1 MSDDSRTFSF
11 TAGKGLTQTEWPDRR
26 AMSWSDLVPLLTQ
39 HKRGMKLLRVWV
51 PDPARPE
58 FVEEAKRQA
67 YALRGRHE
75 EIEALTFIEAAF
87 EWPEA

>member
-1 MSDDSRTFSF
+1 
-11 TAGKGLTQTEWPDRR
+11 
-26 AMSWSDLVPLLTQ
+26 
-39 HKRGMKLLRVWV
+39 MKLLRVWV

-67 YALRGRHE
+67 YTLRGRHE

>member
-1 MSDDSRTFSF
+1 
-11 TAGKGLTQTEWPDRR
+11 
-26 AMSWSDLVPLLTQ
+26 
-39 HKRGMKLLRVWV
+39 MKLLRVWV

-67 YALRGRHE
+67 YILRGRHE
-75 EIEALTFIEAAF
+75 EIDALTFIEAAF